1 MIFWTL
7 YDGFFLLFLFVLI
20 EIGSDILI
28 PVLYQFQIDRVPS
41 LIMGTGKENRDFLS
55 LILAFAA
62 DSFVC
67 FCDYG
72 FFSVFSSESPVDQE
86 VLTGETAS
94 SIEFDF
100 FHSVFLCLIYVY
112 YKERSLRL
120 KDKIHGKFSWK
131 SESTRL
137 KPSRLQPSE
146 YSKPGSYPKDLSYS

>member
-28 PVLYQFQIDRVPS
+28 PVLYQFQIDRVTS

-55 LILAFAA
+55 LMLAFAA

-100 FHSVFLCLIYVY
+100 FHSVFLC
-112 YKERSLRL
+112 
-120 KDKIHGKFSWK
+120 
-131 SESTRL
+131 
-137 KPSRLQPSE
+137 
-146 YSKPGSYPKDLSYS
+146 